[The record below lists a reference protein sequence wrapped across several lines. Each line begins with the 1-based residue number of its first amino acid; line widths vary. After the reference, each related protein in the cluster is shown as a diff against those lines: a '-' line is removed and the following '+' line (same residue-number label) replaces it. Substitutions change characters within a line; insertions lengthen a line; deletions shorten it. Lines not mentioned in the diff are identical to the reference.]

1 MAADAPALN
10 KCVASSFA
18 AGWATGRGGAEPA
31 GSGRFAAQH
40 ARACAGLLVLR
51 FDVARFRFSC
61 GRLLPRCRR
70 LAHMSLRHLRLDAR
84 CHAARD
90 AMTFVDDRRKG
101 LDRAAEA
108 RRMPQL
114 PAAL

>member
-1 MAADAPALN
+1 
-10 KCVASSFA
+10 
-18 AGWATGRGGAEPA
+18 
-31 GSGRFAAQH
+31 
-40 ARACAGLLVLR
+40 
-51 FDVARFRFSC
+51 
-61 GRLLPRCRR
+61 
-70 LAHMSLRHLRLDAR
+70 MSLRHLRLDAR